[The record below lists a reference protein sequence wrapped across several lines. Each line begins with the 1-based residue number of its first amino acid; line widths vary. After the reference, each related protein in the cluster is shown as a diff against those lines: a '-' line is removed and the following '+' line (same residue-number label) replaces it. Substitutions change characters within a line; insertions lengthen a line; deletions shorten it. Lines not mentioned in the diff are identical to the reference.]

1 MRGGLPEGGDALYG
15 VSRPD
20 AQSRGSGLGHD
31 FRFGFPC
38 ARRRRRGEN
47 AFPEENRVLDGLVDP
62 IGTLYKYAFA
72 KYGRVLKELAKRRE
86 VVRA

>member
-1 MRGGLPEGGDALYG
+1 L
-15 VSRPD
+15 
-20 AQSRGSGLGHD
+20 
-31 FRFGFPC
+31 C
-38 ARRRRRGEN
+38 APAKKGEN
-47 AFPEENRVLDGLVDP
+47 AFPEENRILDGLVDP